1 MNLRWFPCFLWQKQ
15 GNKVLKIKV
24 YEENTEVGIDYRN
37 DCWFGFKDVRARL
50 NSMAAGQEFHFI
62 CDNKMAE
69 KIGRIITLNDG
80 EIVNCDTRLDG
91 VVIFF
96 RKKMQ

>member
-1 MNLRWFPCFLWQKQ
+1 
-15 GNKVLKIKV
+15 
-24 YEENTEVGIDYRN
+24 
-37 DCWFGFKDVRARL
+37 
-50 NSMAAGQEFHFI
+50 MAAGRESHFI

-69 KIGRIITLNDG
+69 KIGRIFTLNDG
-80 EIVNCDTRLDG
+80 EIVNRDNRLDG

>member
-1 MNLRWFPCFLWQKQ
+1 
-15 GNKVLKIKV
+15 
-24 YEENTEVGIDYRN
+24 
-37 DCWFGFKDVRARL
+37 
-50 NSMAAGQEFHFI
+50 MAAGQEFHFI